1 LTTGTFQ
8 VLKRLVSA
16 RTGIA
21 IPEHKRAILERRLRS
36 RLQASG
42 CASFE
47 AYCRLLEQ
55 DPRRDEEWSALIDL
69 ITTNETSFYRD
80 LAQLEAFTTAIV
92 PALIQ
97 ANRATSRIRLWSA
110 ACSTGEEPY
119 TLAILL
125 REQPALARWT
135 IELLAS
141 DLSDTNLAV
150 ARRAVYSRYAVRNV
164 PPAILRK
171 YFREEEG
178 QYVLAEPIRRV
189 VTFSR
194 INLYDETQMR
204 LVRGMDVVF
213 CRNCLIYMDDEAKTR
228 VITHLADCVRPGGYL
243 VVGASESLRDRS
255 DAFRPLYVN
264 RAVIYQRV
272 TG

>member
-21 IPEHKRAILERRLRS
+21 IPEHKREILERRLRS

-97 ANRATSRIRLWSA
+97 ANRATSHIRLWSA

-171 YFREEEG
+171 YFRKEEG

-228 VITHLADCVRPGGYL
+228 VITNLAACVRPGGYL

-272 TG
+272 SG